1 MTLDGLAPALLVGSV
16 IVLVSVLGVR
26 LAGRLGVPGLLLYLV
41 LGLVLGSVFPALHVE
56 NAELATV
63 LGYAALVLILA
74 QGGLTTRLSELR
86 PVLWPSIALAT
97 LGVAVS
103 ITVVTL
109 PLVWFLDVP
118 TQVAILISAVLAA
131 TDAAAVFSV
140 MRRMR
145 IAARMQT
152 LLEAEAG
159 FNDAPVV
166 VLVTVVSSGAF
177 GTVPWWHLP
186 VIVAVE
192 LVGGAAVGIG
202 VGFLARWVLPRL
214 ALPAVGLYP
223 IAALAFVVAAYGA
236 ASVIHTSGFM
246 AVYVA
251 AVLIG
256 STARLPHRRSII
268 GFADGLGWIAEIGL
282 FVMLGALADVERL
295 PEAIPL
301 AAVVLVALVVLGR
314 PLAVLVSLA
323 PFGWPAPAIAFAS
336 VAGLRGAVPIVF
348 AAIPLGLGVSGARL
362 VFDVT
367 LIVVLV
373 LMLVQMP
380 VLDRLGRRLGVVLPE
395 EAVELEVESAPLDGM
410 RAQVLGIEVP
420 DGSGFVGTFIYEL
433 GLPVGAVV
441 ALVVRGE
448 TAIAP
453 DVHTRVRAGDR
464 LLVVATEDVR
474 TATEA
479 RIRAVARAGRLARWY
494 DQN

>member
-1 MTLDGLAPALLVGSV
+1 
-16 IVLVSVLGVR
+16 
-26 LAGRLGVPGLLLYLV
+26 
-41 LGLVLGSVFPALHVE
+41 
-56 NAELATV
+56 
-63 LGYAALVLILA
+63 
-74 QGGLTTRLSELR
+74 
-86 PVLWPSIALAT
+86 
-97 LGVAVS
+97 
-103 ITVVTL
+103 
-109 PLVWFLDVP
+109 
-118 TQVAILISAVLAA
+118 
-131 TDAAAVFSV
+131 
-140 MRRMR
+140 
-145 IAARMQT
+145 
-152 LLEAEAG
+152 
-159 FNDAPVV
+159 
-166 VLVTVVSSGAF
+166 
-177 GTVPWWHLP
+177 
-186 VIVAVE
+186 
-192 LVGGAAVGIG
+192 
-202 VGFLARWVLPRL
+202 
-214 ALPAVGLYP
+214 
-223 IAALAFVVAAYGA
+223 
-236 ASVIHTSGFM
+236 
-246 AVYVA
+246 
-251 AVLIG
+251 
-256 STARLPHRRSII
+256 
-268 GFADGLGWIAEIGL
+268 
-282 FVMLGALADVERL
+282 
-295 PEAIPL
+295 
-301 AAVVLVALVVLGR
+301 
-314 PLAVLVSLA
+314 
-323 PFGWPAPAIAFAS
+323 
-336 VAGLRGAVPIVF
+336 VPIVF